1 MLFNIG
7 RGKRIEKLIKET
19 LAIATRLAAK
29 AENRKTKL
37 TRRMLV
43 DDLKM
48 IKLNL
53 LLLQD
58 ENDSK
63 R

>member
-1 MLFNIG
+1 M
-7 RGKRIEKLIKET
+7 EKLIKET
-19 LAIATRLAAK
+19 LTISAQVVAK
-29 AENRKTKL
+29 AENKKTKL
-37 TRRMLV
+37 TRRMLLN
-43 DDLKM
+43 DLKM

-53 LLLQD
+53 MLMQD

>member
-1 MLFNIG
+1 M
-7 RGKRIEKLIKET
+7 EKLIKET
-19 LAIATRLAAK
+19 LTIAAQVVAK
-29 AENRKTKL
+29 AENKKTKL
-37 TRRMLV
+37 TRRMLLN
-43 DDLKM
+43 DLKM

-53 LLLQD
+53 MLMQD

>member
-1 MLFNIG
+1 M
-7 RGKRIEKLIKET
+7 EKLIKET
-19 LAIATRLAAK
+19 LAIAAKLAAK
-29 AENRKTKL
+29 AENRKQKL
-37 TRRMLV
+37 TRRMLI

-53 LLLQD
+53 MLIQD
-58 ENDSK
+58 EDGSK

>member
-1 MLFNIG
+1 M
-7 RGKRIEKLIKET
+7 EKLIKET
-19 LAIATRLAAK
+19 LGIAAKLVAK
-29 AENRKTKL
+29 AENKKLKL

-43 DDLKM
+43 NDLKM

-53 LLLQD
+53 MLMQD
-58 ENDSK
+58 EDGSK

>member
-1 MLFNIG
+1 M
-7 RGKRIEKLIKET
+7 EKLIKET
-19 LAIATRLAAK
+19 LAIASRLAAK
-29 AENRKTKL
+29 AENRKQKL

-43 DDLKM
+43 NDLKM

-53 LLLQD
+53 MLIQD
-58 ENDSK
+58 EDGSK